1 MTLEQFKNLTD
12 NEKDIIMTEFV
23 PTWKNGISEMA
34 EVFAGPEG
42 FAKVT
47 QDAWYAIKDA
57 EQGYSNDIKELENVS
72 KQTFETIA
80 NGQDEAIDKAKDLIK
95 ENTELIN
102 AYGEELNRVQEVYEK
117 VKQLRQEYEAAEKA
131 AIAATK
137 AAYEFEHKSQE
148 KQISEVQNGTSTS
161 SSAGVSNTSGSG
173 SSGESASA
181 GGSGSGGNGTP
192 EVGETVN
199 YSGGRYYSTSYGG
212 GA

>member
-23 PTWKNGISEMA
+23 PTWKNGISKMA

-47 QDAWYAIKDA
+47 QEAWYAIKEA

-72 KQTFETIA
+72 KQTFEAIA

-102 AYGEELNRVQEVYEK
+102 AYGEELDRVQAVYEK

-148 KQISEVQNGTSTS
+148 KQISEVQNGTNTS
-161 SSAGVSNTSGSG
+161 SSAGVSNTSGTSG
-173 SSGESASA
+173 SNEIANA
-181 GGSGSGGNGTP
+181 GGNGSGGNGSP
-192 EVGETVN
+192 EVGETVSYN
-199 YSGGRYYSTSYGG
+199 GGRYYSTSYGG